1 MNRKALVV
9 GINYYPLL
17 KDSSAQPRNLIKPA
31 ADAEAIA
38 QLLETSGN
46 FDVQRFPGV
55 KMEGYWQVDPHPKTK
70 NSSINLLKEAIS
82 KLFNPQ
88 NNIPETALLFF
99 VGNSLLDEE
108 GGVEEGFLA
117 TSDTNPEKG
126 KWGISLHWLS
136 QLLQKSP
143 VKQQIVWLDCYHQEK
158 QINFLQTALGNLES
172 TDNDRCFIFVSQATE
187 VTTTQINSEHSFL
200 TNCLLE
206 ALEPENNPN
215 GWVTNYSLIDYLNQ
229 KLNLSIHPPVF
240 HNSGN
245 EIILTGE
252 KENTENTDLTAG
264 VCPYKG
270 LAPFEFNDKDFKYFY
285 GRKTLVNLLLEKVRS
300 RNFLAVVGAS
310 GIGKSSIVKAG
321 LLYQLKLGQRLSG
334 SNTWPILIIRPGEH
348 PLKNLAAA
356 FVDYQLQ
363 TLLTPATELSSTSQ
377 QEEEQIKRSLE
388 LSISLPPA
396 PPTQKIKRT
405 GKKSS
410 VTPPLTT
417 KNSGDE
423 NLEQGGEYTNI
434 ERIIHSPIEIE
445 ELINQGASG
454 FRQVLKNTQASRIVM
469 VVDQFEEVFTLCSDK
484 IERQQFFECLMGAIE
499 RNYQANSNA
508 TGLLLIIAMGAEFL
522 GKCFEQEYSGLAR
535 QIQSHLVTVTPMTRL
550 ELQQAIAEP
559 AKQVGIEIEPEL
571 VEQMI
576 IDTENYGSLPLLQY
590 TLTELWQ
597 QRRTDQFSLTQ
608 YINLGGVKGCLEKQ
622 AYAIYHS
629 FNARE
634 RQVAKQIFLKL
645 LQINE
650 DTVVSCKQ
658 VLKTDLITPGIS
670 HKSGLSRSNL
680 KDNNQGNKPGLWDL
694 INPGI
699 MHKSGL
705 SRSNFKDNNQGNKPG
720 LWDLINPG
728 IMQKHGLSRSNF
740 KDNNQSNKPGLL
752 LGYKILKK
760 LAKARLILTTKF
772 TNYQNSNQTV
782 TIVELAHKTIINN
795 WSQLNFW
802 VESNREAIKQKPGM
816 EADAQRWLKKDKS
829 DKYLL
834 NGRKLSLAESLL
846 ENDTESAFVSVVAKE
861 FLEKS
866 INRKSFQSNFR
877 ITSIAGLI
885 IVLGCLSGFS
895 LINWRVAEKDKLNAQ
910 LNALSLS
917 AENQFTANQRFD
929 ALLTAI
935 KAGKKLH
942 NASDVAADVRIGV
955 LIALQK
961 TVYGVSKRRTIAEH
975 TQPINSI
982 SLSKDGE
989 IIASA
994 SDDSTIK
1001 LWTNYG
1007 EEIATL
1013 SGHEGAVYSVSFSNN
1028 GKVLASGSQDGSIKL
1043 WSRNGKLLRKIKGH
1057 RGAVNSVNFSPDDK
1071 TIASGGVDGTIKL
1084 WNLQGEQL
1092 AAIQGDQGEIYSV
1105 SYGKVLASAG
1115 EDKTVK
1121 LWNAKGKQL
1130 AILKGHKDRVLSV
1143 SVSPDGKTIATAS
1156 SDRTVKVWSIDG
1168 KEIGTLRGHKSPVV
1182 SVNFS
1187 VDGKT
1192 IASGSSDGEIKLW
1205 SHYGR
1210 EITTLKGHGDWVNSL
1225 NFSNDGLTLA
1235 SGSADNTIKL
1245 WSLQEQKLPTLR
1257 GHTSYITAISLSK
1270 DSEKIATG
1278 SYDNTVKIWSREGEE
1293 LATLKGHQRGISSLS
1308 FSPDGETVASASAD
1322 GTGIVWNLAG
1332 LGNATLTGHQD
1343 QIYSISY
1350 SPNGKMLATASLD
1363 KTIKLWNTRGQQLLT
1378 IPGGIDDLRTVTF
1391 RPDGKAIA
1399 AAGFGGK
1406 SQVVLKIWNLKGKE
1420 LQKIEGLC
1428 SVVRKI
1434 SFSADG
1440 KIIAAT
1446 CSDNTVK
1453 LLTPKGEVVGIIKGH
1468 QGAVN
1473 SLSFTPDG
1481 KIIATGS
1488 DDGTVKIWNLDG
1500 KELVSLAAIREGV
1513 MDVSFS
1519 PDGEMLGA
1527 VGRDRVGML
1536 WNFDLEN
1543 LLGRGCDVV
1552 HDYLQSSSDVKES
1565 DRGICEGF

>member
-1 MNRKALVV
+1 MNREALVV
-9 GINYYPLL
+9 GINHYPLL

-46 FDVQRFPGV
+46 FHVQRFPEV
-55 KMEGYWQVDPHPKTK
+55 KIEGYWQVDPHPKTK
-70 NSSINLLKEAIS
+70 NSSINSLKEAIS
-82 KLFNPQ
+82 KLFNPP
-88 NNIPETALLFF
+88 NNVPETALLFF

-108 GGVEEGFLA
+108 GGVQEGFLA
-117 TSDTNPEKG
+117 TSDTNPQKG
-126 KWGISLHWLS
+126 KWGISLYWLS

-143 VKQQIVWLDCYHQEK
+143 VQQQIVWLDCYYQEK
-158 QINFLQTALGNLES
+158 EIDFLQTALSNLES
-172 TDNDRCFIFVSQATE
+172 TYNDRCFIFISQTAEVS
-187 VTTTQINSEHSFL
+187 TTQINSEHSFL
-200 TNCLLE
+200 TNYLLE

-229 KLNLSIHPPVF
+229 KLNLSNQPPIF

-252 KENTENTDLTAG
+252 KENEENTDLTAG

-270 LAPFEFNDKDFKYFY
+270 LTAFEFNDKDTKYFY

-363 TLLTPATELSSTSQ
+363 TLLTPVKELSSTCQ
-377 QEEEQIKRSLE
+377 QEEQPIKRSPK
-388 LSISLPPA
+388 LSIPDPLS
-396 PPTQKIKRT
+396 PPTYNGKRT
-405 GKKSS
+405 RRKLS
-410 VTPPLTT
+410 VTPPPTT
-417 KNSGDE
+417 KNFGRDKQEESRE
-423 NLEQGGEYTNI
+423 NTNI
-434 ERIIHSPIEIE
+434 ERIIHSPIEVE
-445 ELINQGASG
+445 ELIDRGASG

-469 VVDQFEEVFTLCSDK
+469 VIDRFEEVFTLCSDK
-484 IERQQFFECLMGAIE
+484 IEREQFFECLMGAID
-499 RNYQANSNA
+499 RSYQANYNP
-508 TGLLLIIAMGAEFL
+508 TGLLLIITMGAEFL
-522 GKCFEQEYSGLAR
+522 SKCFEQEYSGLAR
-535 QIQSHLVTVTPMTRL
+535 QIQSHLVTVTPMTRF

-559 AKQVGIEIEPEL
+559 AKQVGIEIHPEL

-590 TLTELWQ
+590 TLTELWR
-597 QRRTDQFSLTQ
+597 QRRGNQFTMTQ

-629 FNARE
+629 FNARD
-634 RQVAKQIFLKL
+634 RLVAKQIFLKL
-645 LQINE
+645 VQINE

-658 VLKTDLITPGIS
+658 VLKTDLITP
-670 HKSGLSRSNL
+670 
-680 KDNNQGNKPGLWDL
+680 Q
-694 INPGI
+694 
-699 MHKSGL
+699 
-705 SRSNFKDNNQGNKPG
+705 
-720 LWDLINPG
+720 
-728 IMQKHGLSRSNF
+728 
-740 KDNNQSNKPGLL
+740 QSLAVVSKV
-752 LGYKILKK
+752 LKK
-760 LAKARLILTTKF
+760 LVKARLILTTKF

-782 TIVELAHKTIINN
+782 TVVELAHKTIINN

-802 VESNREAIKQKPGM
+802 VESNREAIKQKPGI

-834 NGRKLSLAESLL
+834 NGRKLSLAENLL
-846 ENDTESAFVSVVAKE
+846 EIDPESAFVSVLAKE
-861 FLEKS
+861 FLAKS
-866 INRKSFQSNFR
+866 INRKRFQSNFR
-877 ITSIAGLI
+877 IKSIVGLI
-885 IVLGCLSGFS
+885 IVLSWLSGFS
-895 LINWRVAEKDKLNAQ
+895 LISWQLAEKDKLNAQ
-910 LNALSLS
+910 LNALSLL
-917 AENQFTANQRFD
+917 AENQFTANKRFD

-935 KAGKKLH
+935 KAGRQLH
-942 NASDVAADVRIGV
+942 DASDVAADVRMGI

-961 TVYGVSKRRTIAEH
+961 SVYGVSKRRTIAEH
-975 TQPINSI
+975 TQSVNSI
-982 SLSKDGE
+982 SLSQDGE

-1001 LWTNYG
+1001 LWTSYG
-1007 EEIATL
+1007 QEITTL
-1013 SGHEGAVYSVSFSNN
+1013 KGHQGAVYSVSFSNK
-1028 GKVLASGSQDGSIKL
+1028 GKVLASGSQDGTVKL
-1043 WSRNGKLLRKIKGH
+1043 WSQDGILLSTIKAH
-1057 RGAVNSVNFSPDDK
+1057 QGAVNSVSFSPDGK

-1084 WNLQGEQL
+1084 WNLQGKQL
-1092 AAIQGDQGEIYSV
+1092 GAIQADRGKIYSIN
-1105 SYGKVLASAG
+1105 YGKILASAG

-1121 LWNAKGKQL
+1121 LWDTQGKQL

-1143 SVSPDGKTIATAS
+1143 SLSPDGKTIATAS
-1156 SDRTVKVWSIDG
+1156 SDNTVKVWDLDG

-1205 SHYGR
+1205 NHYGR
-1210 EITTLKGHGDWVNSL
+1210 EIATLKGHGSWVSSL
-1225 NFSNDGLTLA
+1225 SFSNDGLTLVSA
-1235 SGSADNTIKL
+1235 SADNTIKL
-1245 WSLQEQKLPTLR
+1245 WSLQEEKMPTLR

-1270 DSEKIATG
+1270 DAIATG
-1278 SYDNTVKIWSREGEE
+1278 SYDNTVKIWSREGEK
-1293 LATLKGHQRGISSLS
+1293 LATLKGHQRGIYTLS
-1308 FSPDGETVASASAD
+1308 FSPDGQTVASASAD

-1343 QIYSISY
+1343 RVYSISY
-1350 SPNGKMLATASLD
+1350 SPDGKMLATASLD

-1391 RPDGKAIA
+1391 SPDGRAIA
-1399 AAGFGGK
+1399 AAGFGGE
-1406 SQVVLKIWNLKGKE
+1406 SQVVLKIWNLEGEE
-1420 LQKIEGLC
+1420 LQRFEGLC
-1428 SVVRKI
+1428 SVVKKI

-1446 CSDNTVK
+1446 CSHNTVK
-1453 LLTPKGEVVGIIKGH
+1453 LLTPQGQIVGILRGH

-1473 SLSFTPDG
+1473 SLSFTLDG

-1488 DDGTVKIWNLDG
+1488 DDGTVKIWTLDG

-1519 PDGEMLGA
+1519 PDGKMLGA

-1543 LLGRGCDVV
+1543 LLGRGCDIV

-1565 DRGICEGF
+1565 DRPLCEGF

>member
-1 MNRKALVV
+1 MNREALVV
-9 GINYYPLL
+9 GINHYPLL
-17 KDSSAQPRNLIKPA
+17 KDSSAQPQNLIKPA
-31 ADAEAIA
+31 GDAEAIA

-55 KMEGYWQVDPHPKTK
+55 KIEGYWQVDPHPKTK
-70 NSSINLLKEAIS
+70 NSSINPLKEAIS
-82 KLFNPQ
+82 KLFNPP

-108 GGVEEGFLA
+108 GGVQEGFLA

-172 TDNDRCFIFVSQATE
+172 TDNDRCFIFVSQTAE

-215 GWVTNYSLIDYLNQ
+215 GWVTNYSLIDYLNK
-229 KLNLSIHPPVF
+229 KLNLSIQPPVF

-270 LAPFEFNDKDFKYFY
+270 LAAFEFNDKDYKYFY

-300 RNFLAVVGAS
+300 RHFLAVVGAS

-348 PLKNLAAA
+348 PLKNLAAV

-363 TLLTPATELSSTSQ
+363 TLLTPAKELSSTYQ
-377 QEEEQIKRSLE
+377 QEEQEIKRSPNS
-388 LSISLPPA
+388 SIPHPPP
-396 PPTQKIKRT
+396 PPTQKTKRT
-405 GKKSS
+405 PRKSS
-410 VTPPLTT
+410 VTPPPIT
-417 KNSGDE
+417 KNSGSD
-423 NLEQGGEYTNI
+423 NLEEGIENTNI

-454 FRQVLKNTQASRIVM
+454 FRQVLQNTQASRIVM

-484 IERQQFFECLMGAIE
+484 IEREQFFECLMGGID
-499 RNYQANSNA
+499 RSYQANSNT
-508 TGLLLIIAMGAEFL
+508 TGLLLIITMEAEFL

-535 QIQSHLVTVTPMTRL
+535 QIQSHLVTVTPMNRL
-550 ELQQAIAEP
+550 ELEQAIAEP
-559 AKQVGIEIEPEL
+559 AKQVGIEIQPEL

-597 QRRTDQFSLTQ
+597 QRRADQFSLTQ

-645 LQINE
+645 VQINE
-650 DTVVSCKQ
+650 DTVASCKQ
-658 VLKTDLITPGIS
+658 VLKTDLITP
-670 HKSGLSRSNL
+670 
-680 KDNNQGNKPGLWDL
+680 Q
-694 INPGI
+694 
-699 MHKSGL
+699 
-705 SRSNFKDNNQGNKPG
+705 
-720 LWDLINPG
+720 
-728 IMQKHGLSRSNF
+728 
-740 KDNNQSNKPGLL
+740 QSLAVVSKV
-752 LGYKILKK
+752 LKK

-782 TIVELAHKTIINN
+782 TVVELAHNTIINN

-834 NGRKLSLAESLL
+834 SGRKLSLAENLL
-846 ENDTESAFVSVVAKE
+846 ESDTESAFVSVVAKE

-866 INRKSFQSNFR
+866 INRKRFHSNFR
-877 ITSIAGLI
+877 IRSIVGLI

-917 AENQFTANQRFD
+917 AENQFTVNQRFD

-935 KAGKKLH
+935 KAGKELH
-942 NASDVAADVRIGV
+942 DASEVAADVRMGV
-955 LIALQK
+955 LIVLQK

-975 TQPINSI
+975 TQPVNSI

-989 IIASA
+989 IIASV

-1001 LWTNYG
+1001 LWTSYG

-1013 SGHEGAVYSVSFSNN
+1013 SGHQGAVYSVSMSNN
-1028 GKVLASGSQDGSIKL
+1028 GKVLASGSQDGTVKL
-1043 WSRNGKLLRKIKGH
+1043 WSQDGKILNTMKAH
-1057 RGAVNSVNFSPDDK
+1057 QGAVNSVSFSADGK

-1084 WNLQGEQL
+1084 WNLQGKQL
-1092 AAIQGDQGEIYSV
+1092 AAIKANQDKIYSV

-1130 AILKGHKDRVLSV
+1130 ATLKGHKEKILSV

-1156 SDRTVKVWSIDG
+1156 WDNTVKVWGVDG

-1205 SHYGR
+1205 ARYGR
-1210 EITTLKGHGDWVNSL
+1210 EIATLKGHGTWVSSL
-1225 NFSNDGLTLA
+1225 SFSNDGLTLA
-1235 SGSADNTIKL
+1235 SASADKTIKL
-1245 WSLQEQKLPTLR
+1245 WSLQEQKMPALR

-1270 DSEKIATG
+1270 DAIATG
-1278 SYDNTVKIWSREGEE
+1278 GYDNTVKIWSREGEE
-1293 LATLKGHQRGISSLS
+1293 LATLKGHQRGIYSLS
-1308 FSPDGETVASASAD
+1308 FSPDGQTVASASAD

-1343 QIYSISY
+1343 QVYSISY
-1350 SPNGKMLATASLD
+1350 SPDGKMLATASLD

-1406 SQVVLKIWNLKGKE
+1406 SQGVLKIWNLEGEE
-1420 LQKIEGLC
+1420 LQKFEGLC

-1453 LLTPKGEVVGIIKGH
+1453 LLTPKGQVVGILRGH
-1468 QGAVN
+1468 QRAVN

-1481 KIIATGS
+1481 QIIATGS

-1500 KELVSLAAIREGV
+1500 KELVSLDGIREGV

-1519 PDGEMLGA
+1519 PDGKMLGA
-1527 VGRDRVGML
+1527 VGRDKVGML

-1543 LLGRGCDVV
+1543 LLVRGCDVV

-1565 DRGICEGF
+1565 DRRLCEGF

>member
-1 MNRKALVV
+1 MNRQALVV
-9 GINYYPLL
+9 GINHYPLL
-17 KDSSAQPRNLIKPA
+17 RDGSGHPQNLIKPA

-46 FDVQRFPGV
+46 FHVQRFPDV
-55 KMEGYWQVDPHPKTK
+55 KIEGYWQVDPHPKTK

-82 KLFNPQ
+82 KLFNPP
-88 NNIPETALLFF
+88 NNVPETALLFF

-108 GGVEEGFLA
+108 GGVKEGFLA
-117 TSDTNPEKG
+117 TSDTNPQKG

-143 VKQQIVWLDCYHQEK
+143 VKQQLIWLDCYYQEK
-158 QINFLQTALGNLES
+158 EIDFLQTALSNLES
-172 TDNDRCFIFVSQATE
+172 TYNDRCFMFISQTAEVS
-187 VTTTQINSEHSFL
+187 TTQINSEHSFL
-200 TNCLLE
+200 TNYLLE

-229 KLNLSIHPPVF
+229 KLNLSIKSPVF

-252 KENTENTDLTAG
+252 KENTENTDLTSG

-270 LAPFEFNDKDFKYFY
+270 LAAFQFNEKDSKYFY

-310 GIGKSSIVKAG
+310 GIGKSSVIKAG

-363 TLLTPATELSSTSQ
+363 TLLTPAKELSSTSQ
-377 QEEEQIKRSLE
+377 QEEQTIQRSLKS
-388 LSISLPPA
+388 SIPHPPP
-396 PPTQKIKRT
+396 PPTYNGKRT
-405 GKKSS
+405 RIKSS
-410 VTPPLTT
+410 VTPPPTT
-417 KNSGDE
+417 KNLGSE
-423 NLEQGGEYTNI
+423 NLEESRENTNI

-454 FRQVLKNTQASRIVM
+454 FRQVLNNTQASRIVM
-469 VVDQFEEVFTLCSDK
+469 VIDRFEEVFTLCSDK
-484 IERQQFFECLMGAIE
+484 IERQQFFECLMGAID
-499 RNYQANSNA
+499 RPNS
-508 TGLLLIIAMGAEFL
+508 TGLLLTIAMEAEFL
-522 GKCFEQEYSGLAR
+522 SKCFEQEYSGLAR
-535 QIQSHLVTVTPMTRL
+535 QVQSHLVTVTPMTRI

-559 AKQVGIEIEPEL
+559 AKQVGIEIDPEL

-590 TLTELWQ
+590 TLTELWR
-597 QRRTDQFSLTQ
+597 QRRADRFTLTQ

-645 LQINE
+645 VQINE

-658 VLKTDLITPGIS
+658 VLKTDLITP
-670 HKSGLSRSNL
+670 
-680 KDNNQGNKPGLWDL
+680 Q
-694 INPGI
+694 
-699 MHKSGL
+699 
-705 SRSNFKDNNQGNKPG
+705 
-720 LWDLINPG
+720 
-728 IMQKHGLSRSNF
+728 
-740 KDNNQSNKPGLL
+740 QSLAVVSKV
-752 LGYKILKK
+752 LKK
-760 LAKARLILTTKF
+760 LVKARLILTTKF
-772 TNYQNSNQTV
+772 TNYQNSNQTLTV
-782 TIVELAHKTIINN
+782 VELAHNTIINN

-802 VESNREAIKQKPGM
+802 VESHREAIKQKPGI

-834 NGRKLSLAESLL
+834 NGRKLSLAENLL
-846 ENDTESAFVSVVAKE
+846 ESAPESAFVSVLAKE

-866 INRKSFQSNFR
+866 INRKRFQSKFR
-877 ITSIAGLI
+877 IRSIVGLI
-885 IVLGCLSGFS
+885 IVLGWLSGFS
-895 LINWRVAEKDKLNAQ
+895 LISWQLAEKDKLNAQ
-910 LNALSLS
+910 LNALSLL
-917 AENQFTANQRFD
+917 AENQFTANQSFD

-935 KAGKKLH
+935 KAGRQLH
-942 NASDVAADVRIGV
+942 DASDVAADVRMRV
-955 LIALQK
+955 LMALQK

-975 TQPINSI
+975 TQPVNSI

-1001 LWTNYG
+1001 LWTSYG
-1007 EEIATL
+1007 QEIATL
-1013 SGHEGAVYSVSFSNN
+1013 IGHQGAVYSLSFSDR
-1028 GKVLASGSQDGSIKL
+1028 GKVLASGSQDGTVKL
-1043 WSRNGKLLRKIKGH
+1043 WSQDGKLLTTITGH
-1057 RGAVNSVNFSPDDK
+1057 QGAVNSVSFSPDGK
-1071 TIASGGVDGTIKL
+1071 TIASGGVDGTLKL
-1084 WNLQGEQL
+1084 WNLQGKQL
-1092 AAIQGDQGEIYSV
+1092 GAIKADRGKIYSIN
-1105 SYGKVLASAG
+1105 YGKVLVSAG

-1121 LWNAKGKQL
+1121 LWNTQGKQL
-1130 AILKGHKDRVLSV
+1130 ATLKGHKDRVLSV
-1143 SVSPDGKTIATAS
+1143 SVSPDGKTIASGS
-1156 SDRTVKVWSIDG
+1156 SDNTIKVWGMDG

-1205 SHYGR
+1205 THYGR
-1210 EITTLKGHGDWVNSL
+1210 EITTLKGHGTWVSSL
-1225 NFSNDGLTLA
+1225 RFSNDGLTLA
-1235 SGSADNTIKL
+1235 SASADNTIKL
-1245 WSLQEQKLPTLR
+1245 WSLQEQKMPTLR

-1270 DSEKIATG
+1270 DAIATG

-1293 LATLKGHQRGISSLS
+1293 LATLKGHHRGIYSLS
-1308 FSPDGETVASASAD
+1308 FSPDGQTVASASAD

-1343 QIYSISY
+1343 QVYSISY
-1350 SPNGKMLATASLD
+1350 SPDGKMLATASLD

-1378 IPGGIDDLRTVTF
+1378 IPGGIDDLRSVTF
-1391 RPDGKAIA
+1391 RPDGRAIA

-1406 SQVVLKIWNLKGKE
+1406 SQVVLKIWNLKGEE
-1420 LQKIEGLC
+1420 LQNFEGLC

-1453 LLTPKGEVVGIIKGH
+1453 LLTSKGQVVGILKGH

-1500 KELVSLAAIREGV
+1500 KELISLAAIQEGV

-1519 PDGEMLGA
+1519 PDGKMLGA

-1543 LLGRGCDVV
+1543 LLGRGCDIV

-1565 DRGICEGF
+1565 DRLLCEGF

>member
-1 MNRKALVV
+1 MNREALVV
-9 GINYYPLL
+9 GINHYPLL

-46 FDVQRFPGV
+46 FHVQRFPEV
-55 KMEGYWQVDPHPKTK
+55 KIEGYGQVDPHPKTK
-70 NSSINLLKEAIS
+70 NSSINPLKEAIS
-82 KLFNPQ
+82 KLFNPP

-108 GGVEEGFLA
+108 GGVQEGFLA
-117 TSDTNPEKG
+117 TSDTNPQKG

-172 TDNDRCFIFVSQATE
+172 TDNDRCFIFVSQAAE
-187 VTTTQINSEHSFL
+187 IDTTQINSEHSFL

-215 GWVTNYSLIDYLNQ
+215 AWVTNYSLIDYLNK
-229 KLNLSIHPPVF
+229 KLNLSIQPPVF

-270 LAPFEFNDKDFKYFY
+270 LAAFEFNDKDFKYFY

-310 GIGKSSIVKAG
+310 GIGKSSVVKAG

-363 TLLTPATELSSTSQ
+363 TLLTPAQELSSTSQ
-377 QEEEQIKRSLE
+377 QEEQQIKRSPKSL
-388 LSISLPPA
+388 ISPPPP
-396 PPTQKIKRT
+396 PPTQKTKRT
-405 GKKSS
+405 PRTSS
-410 VTPPLTT
+410 VTPPPTS
-417 KNSGDE
+417 KNSGSD
-423 NLEQGGEYTNI
+423 NLEEGRENTNI

-454 FRQVLKNTQASRIVM
+454 FRQVLQNTQASRIVM
-469 VVDQFEEVFTLCSDK
+469 VIDRFEEVFTLCSDK
-484 IERQQFFECLMGAIE
+484 IERQQFFECLMGAIDKS
-499 RNYQANSNA
+499 YQANSNA
-508 TGLLLIIAMGAEFL
+508 TGLLLIITMGAEFL

-550 ELQQAIAEP
+550 ELEQAIAEP
-559 AKQVGIEIEPEL
+559 AKQVGIEIQPEL

-597 QRRTDQFSLTQ
+597 QRRADQFSLTQ

-645 LQINE
+645 VQINE
-650 DTVVSCKQ
+650 DTVASCKQ
-658 VLKTDLITPGIS
+658 VLKTDLITP
-670 HKSGLSRSNL
+670 
-680 KDNNQGNKPGLWDL
+680 Q
-694 INPGI
+694 
-699 MHKSGL
+699 
-705 SRSNFKDNNQGNKPG
+705 
-720 LWDLINPG
+720 
-728 IMQKHGLSRSNF
+728 
-740 KDNNQSNKPGLL
+740 QSLAVVSKV
-752 LGYKILKK
+752 LKK

-782 TIVELAHKTIINN
+782 TIVELAHNTIINN

-834 NGRKLSLAESLL
+834 NGRKLSLAENLL
-846 ENDTESAFVSVVAKE
+846 ESDTENAFVSVLAKE
-861 FLEKS
+861 FLQKS
-866 INRKSFQSNFR
+866 INRKRFQSNFR
-877 ITSIAGLI
+877 IRSIVGLI

-910 LNALSLS
+910 LNGLSLS

-935 KAGKKLH
+935 KAGKQLH
-942 NASDVAADVRIGV
+942 DASEVAADVRMGV

-975 TQPINSI
+975 TQPVNSI

-1001 LWTNYG
+1001 LWTSYG

-1013 SGHEGAVYSVSFSNN
+1013 KGHEGAVYSVSMSNN
-1028 GKVLASGSQDGSIKL
+1028 GKVLASGSQDGTVKL
-1043 WSRNGKLLRKIKGH
+1043 WSRDGKILTTMKGH
-1057 RGAVNSVNFSPDDK
+1057 RGAVNSVTFSGDGK

-1084 WNLQGEQL
+1084 WNLQGKQL
-1092 AAIQGDQGEIYSV
+1092 AAIKANQDKIYSV

-1130 AILKGHKDRVLSV
+1130 ATLKGHKEKVLSV

-1156 SDRTVKVWSIDG
+1156 WDNTVKVWGMDG
-1168 KEIGTLRGHKSPVV
+1168 KEIGILRGHKSPVV

-1210 EITTLKGHGDWVNSL
+1210 EIATLKGHGTWVNSL

-1270 DSEKIATG
+1270 DAIATG
-1278 SYDNTVKIWSREGEE
+1278 GYDNTVKIWSREGEE
-1293 LATLKGHQRGISSLS
+1293 LATLKGHQRGIYSLS
-1308 FSPDGETVASASAD
+1308 FSPDGQTVASASAD

-1343 QIYSISY
+1343 QVYSISY
-1350 SPNGKMLATASLD
+1350 SPDGKMLATASLD
-1363 KTIKLWNTRGQQLLT
+1363 KTIKLWNIRGQQLLT
-1378 IPGGIDDLRTVTF
+1378 IPGGIDDLRSVTF

-1399 AAGFGGK
+1399 AAGFGGE
-1406 SQVVLKIWNLKGKE
+1406 SQVVLKIWNLEGEELGKV
-1420 LQKIEGLC
+1420 EGLC
-1428 SVVRKI
+1428 SVMRKI

-1453 LLTPKGEVVGIIKGH
+1453 LLTPKGQVVGILRGH

-1500 KELVSLAAIREGV
+1500 KELVSLDGIREGV

-1519 PDGEMLGA
+1519 PDGKMLGA

-1565 DRGICEGF
+1565 DRRLCEGF

>member
-1 MNRKALVV
+1 MNREALVV
-9 GINYYPLL
+9 GINHYPLL
-17 KDSSAQPRNLIKPA
+17 RDGSAQPRHLIKPA

-46 FDVQRFPGV
+46 FHVQRFPGV
-55 KMEGYWQVDPHPKTK
+55 KIEGYWQVAPHPNTK
-70 NSSINLLKEAIS
+70 NSSINPLKEAIS
-82 KLFNPQ
+82 KLFNPP

-108 GGVEEGFLA
+108 GGVQEGFLA

-172 TDNDRCFIFVSQATE
+172 TDNDRCFIFVSQTVE

-215 GWVTNYSLIDYLNQ
+215 AWVTNYSLIDYLNK
-229 KLNLSIHPPVF
+229 KLNLSIQTPVF

-270 LAPFEFNDKDFKYFY
+270 LAAFEFNDKDYKYFY
-285 GRKTLVNLLLEKVRS
+285 GRKTLVNLLLEKIRS

-348 PLKNLAAA
+348 PLKNLAAV

-363 TLLTPATELSSTSQ
+363 TLLTPATELSPTSQ
-377 QEEEQIKRSLE
+377 QEEQEIKRSPNS
-388 LSISLPPA
+388 SIPHPPP
-396 PPTQKIKRT
+396 PPTQKTKQTPR
-405 GKKSS
+405 KSS
-410 VTPPLTT
+410 VTPPPTT
-417 KNSGDE
+417 KNSGSD
-423 NLEQGGEYTNI
+423 NLEEGIENINI

-454 FRQVLKNTQASRIVM
+454 FRQVLQNTQASRIVM
-469 VVDQFEEVFTLCSDK
+469 VIDRFEEVFTLCSDK
-484 IERQQFFECLMGAIE
+484 IERQQFFECLMGAIDKS
-499 RNYQANSNA
+499 YQANSNA
-508 TGLLLIIAMGAEFL
+508 TGLLLIITMGAEFL

-550 ELQQAIAEP
+550 ELEQAIAEP
-559 AKQVGIEIEPEL
+559 AKQVGIEIQPEL

-597 QRRTDQFSLTQ
+597 QRRADQFSLTQ

-645 LQINE
+645 VQINE
-650 DTVVSCKQ
+650 DTVASCKQ
-658 VLKTDLITPGIS
+658 VLKTDLITP
-670 HKSGLSRSNL
+670 
-680 KDNNQGNKPGLWDL
+680 Q
-694 INPGI
+694 
-699 MHKSGL
+699 
-705 SRSNFKDNNQGNKPG
+705 
-720 LWDLINPG
+720 
-728 IMQKHGLSRSNF
+728 
-740 KDNNQSNKPGLL
+740 QSLAVVSKV
-752 LGYKILKK
+752 LKK
-760 LAKARLILTTKF
+760 LVKARLILTTKF

-782 TIVELAHKTIINN
+782 TIVELAHNTIIKN

-834 NGRKLSLAESLL
+834 SGRKLSLAENLL
-846 ENDTESAFVSVVAKE
+846 ESDTESAFVSVVAKE

-866 INRKSFQSNFR
+866 INRKRFQSKFR
-877 ITSIAGLI
+877 IRSIVGLI

-935 KAGKKLH
+935 KAGKQLH
-942 NASDVAADVRIGV
+942 DASEVAADVRMGV
-955 LIALQK
+955 LISLQK
-961 TVYGVSKRRTIAEH
+961 TVYGVSKRRTIVEH
-975 TQPINSI
+975 TQPVNSI

-1001 LWTNYG
+1001 LWTSYG
-1007 EEIATL
+1007 QEIATL
-1013 SGHEGAVYSVSFSNN
+1013 KGHEGAVYSVSFSNN
-1028 GKVLASGSQDGSIKL
+1028 GKVLTSGSQDGTVKL
-1043 WSRNGKLLRKIKGH
+1043 WSRDGKILTTMKGH
-1057 RGAVNSVNFSPDDK
+1057 QGAVNSVTFSGDGK
-1071 TIASGGVDGTIKL
+1071 TIASGSVDGTIKL
-1084 WNLQGEQL
+1084 WNLQGKQL
-1092 AAIQGDQGEIYSV
+1092 VSIKANQDKIYSV

-1130 AILKGHKDRVLSV
+1130 ATLKGHKERILSV
-1143 SVSPDGKTIATAS
+1143 SVSPDSKTIATAS
-1156 SDRTVKVWSIDG
+1156 WDNTVKVWGMDG

-1205 SHYGR
+1205 ARYGR
-1210 EITTLKGHGDWVNSL
+1210 EITTLKGHGTWVSSL
-1225 NFSNDGLTLA
+1225 SFSNDGLTLA
-1235 SGSADNTIKL
+1235 SASADKTIKL
-1245 WSLQEQKLPTLR
+1245 WSLQEQKLPALR

-1270 DSEKIATG
+1270 DAIATG
-1278 SYDNTVKIWSREGEE
+1278 GYDNTVKIWSREGEE
-1293 LATLKGHQRGISSLS
+1293 LATLKGHQRGIYSLS
-1308 FSPDGETVASASAD
+1308 FSPDGKTVASASAD

-1350 SPNGKMLATASLD
+1350 SPDGKMLATASLD

-1399 AAGFGGK
+1399 AAGFGGE
-1406 SQVVLKIWNLKGKE
+1406 SQVVLKIWNLKGEE
-1420 LQKIEGLC
+1420 LGKVEGLC
-1428 SVVRKI
+1428 SVMRKI

-1453 LLTPKGEVVGIIKGH
+1453 LITPKGQVVGILRGH

-1500 KELVSLAAIREGV
+1500 KELVSLDGIREGV

-1519 PDGEMLGA
+1519 PDGKMLGA
-1527 VGRDRVGML
+1527 VGRDKVGML

-1543 LLGRGCDVV
+1543 LLVRGCDVV

-1565 DRGICEGF
+1565 DRRLCEGF

>member
-1 MNRKALVV
+1 M
-9 GINYYPLL
+9 
-17 KDSSAQPRNLIKPA
+17 
-31 ADAEAIA
+31 
-38 QLLETSGN
+38 
-46 FDVQRFPGV
+46 
-55 KMEGYWQVDPHPKTK
+55 
-70 NSSINLLKEAIS
+70 
-82 KLFNPQ
+82 
-88 NNIPETALLFF
+88 
-99 VGNSLLDEE
+99 
-108 GGVEEGFLA
+108 
-117 TSDTNPEKG
+117 
-126 KWGISLHWLS
+126 
-136 QLLQKSP
+136 LQ
-143 VKQQIVWLDCYHQEK
+143 
-158 QINFLQTALGNLES
+158 
-172 TDNDRCFIFVSQATE
+172 
-187 VTTTQINSEHSFL
+187 
-200 TNCLLE
+200 
-206 ALEPENNPN
+206 
-215 GWVTNYSLIDYLNQ
+215 
-229 KLNLSIHPPVF
+229 
-240 HNSGN
+240 
-245 EIILTGE
+245 
-252 KENTENTDLTAG
+252 
-264 VCPYKG
+264 
-270 LAPFEFNDKDFKYFY
+270 
-285 GRKTLVNLLLEKVRS
+285 
-300 RNFLAVVGAS
+300 
-310 GIGKSSIVKAG
+310 
-321 LLYQLKLGQRLSG
+321 
-334 SNTWPILIIRPGEH
+334 
-348 PLKNLAAA
+348 
-356 FVDYQLQ
+356 
-363 TLLTPATELSSTSQ
+363 
-377 QEEEQIKRSLE
+377 
-388 LSISLPPA
+388 
-396 PPTQKIKRT
+396 
-405 GKKSS
+405 
-410 VTPPLTT
+410 
-417 KNSGDE
+417 
-423 NLEQGGEYTNI
+423 
-434 ERIIHSPIEIE
+434 
-445 ELINQGASG
+445 
-454 FRQVLKNTQASRIVM
+454 NTQASRIIM
-469 VVDQFEEVFTLCSDK
+469 VIDQFEEVFTLCSDK
-484 IERQQFFECLMGAIE
+484 IEREQFFECLMGGID
-499 RNYQANSNA
+499 RSYQANSNA
-508 TGLLLIIAMGAEFL
+508 TGLLLIITMGAEFL

-535 QIQSHLVTVTPMTRL
+535 QIQSHLVTVTPMTTL
-550 ELQQAIAEP
+550 ELEQAIAEP
-559 AKQVGIEIEPEL
+559 AKQVGIEIQPEL

-597 QRRTDQFSLTQ
+597 QRRADQFSLTQ

-645 LQINE
+645 VQINE
-650 DTVVSCKQ
+650 DTVASCKQ
-658 VLKTDLITPGIS
+658 VLKTDLITP
-670 HKSGLSRSNL
+670 
-680 KDNNQGNKPGLWDL
+680 Q
-694 INPGI
+694 
-699 MHKSGL
+699 
-705 SRSNFKDNNQGNKPG
+705 
-720 LWDLINPG
+720 
-728 IMQKHGLSRSNF
+728 
-740 KDNNQSNKPGLL
+740 QSLAVVSKV
-752 LGYKILKK
+752 LKK
-760 LAKARLILTTKF
+760 LVKARLILTTKF

-782 TIVELAHKTIINN
+782 TIVELAHNTIINN

-834 NGRKLSLAESLL
+834 SGRKLSLAENLL
-846 ENDTESAFVSVVAKE
+846 DSDTESAFVSVVAKE

-866 INRKSFQSNFR
+866 INRKRFQTKFR
-877 ITSIAGLI
+877 IRSIVGLI

-935 KAGKKLH
+935 KAGKQLH
-942 NASDVAADVRIGV
+942 DASEVAADVRMGV
-955 LIALQK
+955 LISLQK
-961 TVYGVSKRRTIAEH
+961 TVYGVSKRRTIVEH
-975 TQPINSI
+975 TQPVNSI

-1001 LWTNYG
+1001 LWTSYG

-1013 SGHEGAVYSVSFSNN
+1013 SGHQGAVYSVSMSNN
-1028 GKVLASGSQDGSIKL
+1028 GKVLASGSQDGTVKL
-1043 WSRNGKLLRKIKGH
+1043 WSRDGKILNTMKAH
-1057 RGAVNSVNFSPDDK
+1057 QGAVNSVTFSGDGK
-1071 TIASGGVDGTIKL
+1071 TIASGSVDGTIKL
-1084 WNLQGEQL
+1084 WNLQGKQL
-1092 AAIQGDQGEIYSV
+1092 TAIKANQDKIYSV

-1115 EDKTVK
+1115 EDKTIK

-1130 AILKGHKDRVLSV
+1130 ATLKGHKEKVLSV

-1156 SDRTVKVWSIDG
+1156 WDNTVKVWGMDG

-1205 SHYGR
+1205 ARYGR
-1210 EITTLKGHGDWVNSL
+1210 EIATLKGHGTWVSSL
-1225 NFSNDGLTLA
+1225 SFSNDGLTLA
-1235 SGSADNTIKL
+1235 SASADNTIKL
-1245 WSLQEQKLPTLR
+1245 WSLQEQKMPALR

-1270 DSEKIATG
+1270 DAIATG
-1278 SYDNTVKIWSREGEE
+1278 GYDNTVKIWSREGEE
-1293 LATLKGHQRGISSLS
+1293 LATLKGHQRGIYSLS

-1350 SPNGKMLATASLD
+1350 SPDGKMLATASLD

-1399 AAGFGGK
+1399 AAGFGGN
-1406 SQVVLKIWNLKGKE
+1406 SQVVLKIWNLKGEE
-1420 LQKIEGLC
+1420 LGKVEGLC
-1428 SVVRKI
+1428 SVMRKI
-1434 SFSADG
+1434 SFSANG

-1453 LLTPKGEVVGIIKGH
+1453 LITPKGQVVGILRGH

-1500 KELVSLAAIREGV
+1500 KELVSLDGIREGV

-1519 PDGEMLGA
+1519 PDGKMLGA
-1527 VGRDRVGML
+1527 VGRDKVGML

-1552 HDYLQSSSDVKES
+1552 HDYLQSSSDVKDS
-1565 DRGICEGF
+1565 DRRLCEGF

>member
-1 MNRKALVV
+1 MNREALVV
-9 GINYYPLL
+9 GINHYPLL
-17 KDSSAQPRNLIKPA
+17 RDGSGHPQDLIKPA

-46 FDVQRFPGV
+46 FHVQRFPEV
-55 KMEGYWQVDPHPKTK
+55 KIEGYWQVDPHAKTK
-70 NSSINLLKEAIS
+70 NSSINPLKEAIS

-99 VGNSLLDEE
+99 VGNSVLDEE
-108 GGVEEGFLA
+108 GGVQEGFLA

-143 VKQQIVWLDCYHQEK
+143 VKQQIVWLDCYYQEK
-158 QINFLQTALGNLES
+158 KINFLQTALGNIES
-172 TDNDRCFIFVSQATE
+172 TDNDRCFIFVSQPAEAT
-187 VTTTQINSEHSFL
+187 TIQINSEHSFL
-200 TNCLLE
+200 TNYLLE

-229 KLNLSIHPPVF
+229 KLNLSIQPPVF

-270 LAPFEFNDKDFKYFY
+270 LAAFEFNDKDFKYFY
-285 GRKTLVNLLLEKVRS
+285 GRKNLVNLLLEKVRS

-334 SNTWPILIIRPGEH
+334 SNTWPILIIRPSEH

-363 TLLTPATELSSTSQ
+363 TLLTPVKELSSTPLQHQ
-377 QEEEQIKRSLE
+377 QERERSPK
-388 LSISLPPA
+388 LSIYPP
-396 PPTQKIKRT
+396 PPPPIHKTKRT
-405 GKKSS
+405 RIKSS
-410 VTPPLTT
+410 LTPPPTT
-417 KNSGDE
+417 KNSGNE
-423 NLEQGGEYTNI
+423 NLEEGREKTNI
-434 ERIIHSPIEIE
+434 ERIIHSPLEIE

-469 VVDQFEEVFTLCSDK
+469 VIDQFEEVFTLCSDK
-484 IERQQFFECLMGAIE
+484 IERQQFFECLMGAID
-499 RNYQANSNA
+499 RSYLGNSNA
-508 TGLLLIIAMGAEFL
+508 SGLLLIITMGAEFL

-559 AKQVGIEIEPEL
+559 AKQVGIEIHPEL

-597 QRRTDQFSLTQ
+597 QSRGNQFTLNQ

-622 AYAIYHS
+622 GYAIYHS

-645 LQINE
+645 VQINE
-650 DTVVSCKQ
+650 DTVASCKQ
-658 VLKTDLITPGIS
+658 VLKTNLITP
-670 HKSGLSRSNL
+670 K
-680 KDNNQGNKPGLWDL
+680 
-694 INPGI
+694 
-699 MHKSGL
+699 
-705 SRSNFKDNNQGNKPG
+705 
-720 LWDLINPG
+720 
-728 IMQKHGLSRSNF
+728 
-740 KDNNQSNKPGLL
+740 QSLAIVSKV
-752 LGYKILKK
+752 LKK
-760 LAKARLILTTKF
+760 IAKARLILITKF

-782 TIVELAHKTIINN
+782 TVVELAHNTIINN

-816 EADAQRWLKKDKS
+816 EEDAQRWLKKDRS

-834 NGRKLSLAESLL
+834 TGRKLSLAENLL
-846 ENDTESAFVSVVAKE
+846 ESDPESAFVSVLAKE

-866 INRKSFQSNFR
+866 INRKRFQSNFR
-877 ITSIAGLI
+877 IKSIVGLI

-895 LINWRVAEKDKLNAQ
+895 LINWGVAEKDKLNAQ

-935 KAGKKLH
+935 KAGKQLH
-942 NASDVAADVRIGV
+942 DASEVAADIRMGV

-961 TVYGVSKRRTIAEH
+961 TVYGVSKRRTIAKH
-975 TQPINSI
+975 TQPVNSI
-982 SLSKDGE
+982 SLSQDGE

-1001 LWTNYG
+1001 LWTSYG

-1013 SGHEGAVYSVSFSNN
+1013 KGHQGAVYSVSMSKN
-1028 GKVLASGSQDGSIKL
+1028 GKVLASGSQDGTVKL
-1043 WSRNGKLLRKIKGH
+1043 WSRDGKLLSTMQGH
-1057 RGAVNSVNFSPDDK
+1057 QGAVNSVNFSADGK
-1071 TIASGGVDGTIKL
+1071 TLASGGVDGIIKL
-1084 WNLQGEQL
+1084 WNLQGKQL
-1092 AAIQGDQGEIYSV
+1092 LSIKANQDKIYSV

-1130 AILKGHKDRVLSV
+1130 ATLKGHKERVLSV
-1143 SVSPDGKTIATAS
+1143 SVSPDSKTIATAS
-1156 SDRTVKVWSIDG
+1156 WDNTVKVWGMDG

-1205 SHYGR
+1205 THYGR
-1210 EITTLKGHGDWVNSL
+1210 EIATLKGHGTWVSSL
-1225 NFSNDGLTLA
+1225 SFSNDRLTLA
-1235 SGSADNTIKL
+1235 SASADNTIKL
-1245 WSLQEQKLPTLR
+1245 WSLQEQKLPILR

-1270 DSEKIATG
+1270 DAIATG

-1293 LATLKGHQRGISSLS
+1293 LATMKGHQRGIYSLS

-1343 QIYSISY
+1343 QVYSISY
-1350 SPNGKMLATASLD
+1350 SPDGKMLATASLD
-1363 KTIKLWNTRGQQLLT
+1363 KTIKLWNIRGQQLLT
-1378 IPGGIDDLRTVTF
+1378 IPGGIDDLRSVTF
-1391 RPDGKAIA
+1391 SPDGQAIA
-1399 AAGFGGK
+1399 AAGFGGD
-1406 SQVVLKIWNLKGKE
+1406 SQVVLKIWNLEGEE
-1420 LQKIEGLC
+1420 LEKVEGLC

-1453 LLTPKGEVVGIIKGH
+1453 LLTPKGQVVGILRGH
-1468 QGAVN
+1468 QGTVN

-1500 KELVSLAAIREGV
+1500 KELVSLEAIREGV

-1519 PDGEMLGA
+1519 PDGKMLGA

-1543 LLGRGCDVV
+1543 LLGRGCDVI
-1552 HDYLQSSSDVKES
+1552 HDYLQSSSDIKES